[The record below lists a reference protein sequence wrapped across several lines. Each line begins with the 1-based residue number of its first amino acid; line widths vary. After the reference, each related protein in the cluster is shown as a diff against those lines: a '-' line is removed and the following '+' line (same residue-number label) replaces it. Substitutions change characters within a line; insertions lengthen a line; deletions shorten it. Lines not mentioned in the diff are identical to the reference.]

1 MYSTKFK
8 NKHNNIY
15 NTLYCKFHITTV
27 DLHRILS
34 LIFAEL
40 FQSQTMV
47 VTDEWVVQTRMFVD
61 IPVY

>member
-27 DLHRILS
+27 DFHRILS

-47 VTDEWVVQTRMFVD
+47 VTDE
-61 IPVY
+61 